1 MLSQK
6 LHGMAKKFILQGL
19 MFLQGRRHTYS
30 MSRSWK
36 NSVTPQGGLFTP
48 PSTVIR
54 PTTKLTVL

>member
-1 MLSQK
+1 
-6 LHGMAKKFILQGL
+6 MAKKFILQGL